1 MKPRDRV
8 LAALDH
14 RVTDRVPVDL
24 THGQIFP
31 ELEDKLRLHYEVRD
45 TEAVRIALGIDLRW
59 VRPIYLRPE
68 GPAPKAAGPLLNW
81 FGATDGLL
89 TYDDDLGVRPLAEVS
104 SVAEVER
111 FPWPSADCFDYSAIA
126 TLARTYQDYAII
138 APAWWSPLFCRIS
151 ELCGMER
158 ALMMLVQE
166 PALVEA
172 MVEHITD
179 FYLEFYRR
187 SLDAAPG
194 QIDIAFTGDDLSGQQ
209 GLLFSRETFRR
220 FFKRAL
226 AKIFEVIKG
235 RGVRV
240 MFHICGA
247 VEELIPDLLEIGMD
261 ILNPLQF
268 SAAGMDPQRLKAE
281 YGRQLSF
288 YGGIDIQRTL
298 PYGTTEQV
306 RAEARERIEVLGRGG
321 GYILGPAHSLMDDV
335 PVANVLA
342 MYDEARR
349 CKVMG
354 G

>member
-1 MKPRDRV
+1 MKPKERV
-8 LAALDH
+8 RAALDH
-14 RVTDRVPVDL
+14 QQPDRVPVDI

-31 ELEDKLRLHYEVRD
+31 VLEDKIRLHYEVRD
-45 TEAVRIALGIDLRW
+45 TEAVRVALGIDLRW

-68 GPAPKAAGPLLNW
+68 EPTPGAEGPMLNW

-89 TYDDDLGVRPLAEVS
+89 TYDDDVGVRPLANVT

-111 FPWPSADCFDYSAIA
+111 YPWPSADCFDYAAIA

-138 APAWWSPLFCRIS
+138 APAWWSPLFCRVS

-172 MVEHITD
+172 MVEHITE

-209 GLLFSRETFRR
+209 GLLFSLETFRR
-220 FFKRAL
+220 YFRKPL
-226 AKIFEVIKG
+226 ARIFEVIKI
-235 RGVRV
+235 RGVKV

-247 VEELIPDLLEIGMD
+247 VQEFIPDLLDIGMD

-268 SAAGMDPQRLKAE
+268 SATGMDPRKLKQE
-281 YGRQLSF
+281 YGRLLCF
-288 YGGIDIQRTL
+288 YGGVDIQHTL
-298 PYGTTEQV
+298 PYGTPDQV
-306 RAEARERIEVLGRGG
+306 RSEVRERIAVLGKGG

-342 MYDEARR
+342 MYDEAR
-349 CKVMG
+349 G
-354 G
+354 HGPH

>member
-14 RVTDRVPVDL
+14 QPPDRVPVDI

-31 ELEDKLRLHYEVRD
+31 ELEDKLRFHYEVRD
-45 TEAVRIALGIDLRW
+45 TEAIRVALGIDLRW
-59 VRPIYLRPE
+59 VRPNYLRPE
-68 GPAPKAAGPLLNW
+68 GPTSDAGAPLLNW

-89 TYDDDLGVRPLAEVS
+89 TYDDDLGVRPLAQVS
-104 SVAEVER
+104 SVTEIER
-111 FPWPSADCFDYSAIA
+111 YPWPTADCFDYSAIA
-126 TLARTYQDYAII
+126 TLSRTYQDYAII

-172 MVEHITD
+172 MVERITA

-209 GLLFSRETFRR
+209 GLLFSLETFRR
-220 FFKRAL
+220 FFKKPL
-226 AKIFEVIKG
+226 AKVFDLIKG
-235 RGVRV
+235 RGAKV

-247 VEELIPDLLEIGMD
+247 AQEFIPDLLDIGMD

-268 SAAGMDPQRLKAE
+268 SASGMDPRTLKAK
-281 YGRQLSF
+281 YGKDLCF
-288 YGGIDIQRTL
+288 YGGIDIQHTL

-306 RAEARERIEVLGRGG
+306 RSEVRERIEVLGKGG

-335 PVANVLA
+335 PVRNVLA
-342 MYDEARR
+342 MYDEAHRFGSVR
-349 CKVMG
+349 
-354 G
+354 

>member
-1 MKPRDRV
+1 MKPKDRV
-8 LAALDH
+8 VAALNH
-14 RVTDRVPVDL
+14 QVTDRVPVDI
-24 THGQIFP
+24 THGQIFS

-45 TEAVRIALGIDLRW
+45 TEAIRIALGIDLRW

-68 GPAPKAAGPLLNW
+68 EPGSSPGAPMLNW

-89 TYDDDLGVRPLAEVS
+89 TYDDDLGVRPLAHVS

-111 FPWPSADCFDYSAIA
+111 YPWPTADCFDYSAIA
-126 TLARTYQDYAII
+126 TLAHTYQDYAII

-158 ALMMLVQE
+158 ALVMLVQE
-166 PALVEA
+166 PLLVEA
-172 MVEHITD
+172 MVERITE

-209 GLLFSRETFRR
+209 GLLFSLQTFRR
-220 FFKRAL
+220 FFRKPL
-226 AKIFEVIKG
+226 ARIFEVIKS
-235 RGVRV
+235 RGVKV

-247 VEELIPDLLEIGMD
+247 AQEFIPDLLEIGMD

-268 SAAGMDPQRLKAE
+268 SALGMDPKKLKAE
-281 YGRQLSF
+281 YGRHLCF
-288 YGGIDIQRTL
+288 YGGIDIQHTL
-298 PYGTTEQV
+298 PYGSPVQV
-306 RAEARERIEVLGRGG
+306 RAEVRERIEVLGKDG

-335 PVANVLA
+335 PVRNVLA

-349 CKVMG
+349 FRLC
-354 G
+354 

>member
-1 MKPRDRV
+1 MRAKDRV

-14 RVTDRVPVDL
+14 REPDRVPVDI

-45 TEAVRIALGIDLRW
+45 TEAVRLALGIDLRW
-59 VRPIYLRPE
+59 VRPIYLRPDE
-68 GPAPKAAGPLLNW
+68 PTSGAGSPMLNW

-89 TYDDDLGVRPLAEVS
+89 TYDDDVGVRPLANVASVS
-104 SVAEVER
+104 EVER
-111 FPWPSADCFDYSAIA
+111 YPWPSADCFDYAAIA
-126 TLARTYQDYAII
+126 TLARTYRDYAII

-172 MVEHITD
+172 MVEHITE

-194 QIDIAFTGDDLSGQQ
+194 LVDIAFTGDDLSGQQ
-209 GLLFSRETFRR
+209 GLLFSLETFRR
-220 FFKRAL
+220 LFKKPLGR
-226 AKIFEVIKG
+226 IFEVIKS
-235 RGVRV
+235 RKVKV
-240 MFHICGA
+240 MFHICGT
-247 VEELIPDLLEIGMD
+247 VGELIPDLLDIGMD

-268 SAAGMDPQRLKAE
+268 SARGMDPKRLKDE
-281 YGRQLSF
+281 YGRSLCF
-288 YGGIDIQRTL
+288 YGGVDIQHTL
-298 PYGTTEQV
+298 PYGTTGQV
-306 RAEARERIEVLGRGG
+306 RSEVRERIEVLGKGG
-321 GYILGPAHSLMDDV
+321 GYILGSAHSLLDDV
-335 PVANVLA
+335 PVSNVLA

-349 CKVMG
+349 HHSH
-354 G
+354 